1 MKTLQ
6 KIQIATILLIV
17 FAEILSP
24 LIVFC
29 FLFCFVLETKKWAF
43 NVFIFFDSFDLV
55 KYSFVGHFVE
65 VHKLMA
71 IERCDT
77 LNTKMEACCR
87 YRL

>member
-6 KIQIATILLIV
+6 KILMTFATILLIV

-24 LIVFC
+24 LIV
-29 FLFCFVLETKKWAF
+29 FCFVLETKKWAF